1 MPFDGRESEHQT
13 RQYLLAR
20 LDEGM
25 VRVRALLDRE
35 DRWCKGALHTSEGR
49 HCLIGAMEATRAER
63 LLRPAIL
70 RAISEHTGRYYLRIE
85 CFNDKKSTTHA
96 DVIAVLDRAARNIRA
111 GTPFGA
117 PVSAKARWR
126 GWWDKLRRMPC
137 PFGREQA

>member
-1 MPFDGRESEHQT
+1 MPFDGQESEYNI
-13 RQYLLAR
+13 RQCLLAR
-20 LDEGM
+20 LDEGI

-35 DRWCKGALHTSEGR
+35 DRWCKGALHTSDGR
-49 HCLIGAMEATRAER
+49 HCLIGAMEATQAER

-70 RAISEHTGRYYLRIE
+70 CAIGEHTGRYYLRIE

-111 GTPFGA
+111 GMPFGA

-126 GWWDKLRRMPC
+126 TWWDKARRMPA
-137 PFGREQA
+137 PFGRKHA